1 MSEQQVEGEIVI
13 ETALDYEEKC
23 LKELKKL
30 KFSERKLSTDFD
42 GQLKGESKEKLK
54 SLFQN
59 VDYILDKKLVL
70 LVNDPITST
79 WQLPFAEWTAVDP
92 SLRHV

>member
-1 MSEQQVEGEIVI
+1 
-13 ETALDYEEKC
+13 

-30 KFSERKLSTDFD
+30 KFSERKLASDFD
-42 GQLKGESKEKLK
+42 AQMKGESKEKLK

-59 VDYILDKKLVL
+59 VDYILDKKLIL

-92 SLRHV
+92 SLRHVIFFCKNLLDLYLVFY